1 MYNSLEST
9 ITEPYQI
16 SKCITLLSY
25 NYIFIT
31 QVDLKDINIIR
42 NGTKMCLSTVI

>member
-1 MYNSLEST
+1 MYNSLVSR
-9 ITEPYQI
+9 ITKPYQI

-31 QVDLKDINIIR
+31 QVLLKDINIIR
-42 NGTKMCLSTVI
+42 N